1 LHVAYSLRYTLM
13 AIMLTLNLCVGSGS
27 KNVNMPG

>member
-1 LHVAYSLRYTLM
+1 M